1 MSIPNKVRQK
11 VKDRLWRIAG
21 NVGWTT
27 LSASAKSKHYEE
39 WTRDEQVGGVL
50 AHYMDKG
57 QIRVYIKDTLLKDYA
72 RQRLANDTGRI
83 FRAVGL
89 TPGLPENETY
99 IKPHGRK
106 LTDGRVICWG
116 RAEDWKLVL
125 LATYER
131 SFDRAGAKAFAAV
144 LVHGTGRF
152 QQDDVRAMIQDAAA
166 RLGIEKLCWL
176 DT

>member
-1 MSIPNKVRQK
+1 MSIPDKVRQK
-11 VKDRLWRIAG
+11 VKDRLWRIAE
-21 NVGWTT
+21 NVGWAT
-27 LSASAKSKHYEE
+27 LPASAKSMHYEE
-39 WTRDEQVGGVL
+39 WTKDEQVGGVL

-57 QIRVYIKDTLLKDYA
+57 QIRVYIKDTLLKDYT
-72 RQRLANDTGRI
+72 RQRLANDTTRM

-89 TPGLPENETY
+89 TPGQPQSETY
-99 IKPHGRK
+99 IKPHGRR
-106 LTDGRVICWG
+106 LADGRVICWG

-131 SFDRAGAKAFAAV
+131 PFGRIGAKPFAAV
-144 LVHGTGRF
+144 LVQGTGRF
-152 QQDDVRAMIQDAAA
+152 QQEDVRAMIQDAAT